1 MMPVGGEIP
10 PQEFKL
16 NMSNLFSKLAESE
29 PTDPSSPEF
38 IEKMYNHLISIG
50 ADRHDPE
57 GFKKDYEK
65 ALAEAKAKHSKKE
78 PSMSEAQNPEARKL
92 AAVQAFIGAYYIPE
106 FVKTCAESGLE
117 FESEA
122 DLAHALQING
132 KFAAMVSAGVSVDA
146 LIDTIVSNLN
156 VKHASEGQ
164 IKLSLAS
171 INSALDAGLES
182 AGIPVDPMN
191 KAAAAEVAGGVSDE
205 ELMTFLDVVS

>member
-1 MMPVGGEIP
+1 MVSDG
-10 PQEFKL
+10 
-16 NMSNLFSKLAESE
+16 

-38 IEKMYNHLISIG
+38 IEQMYKHLVSIG
-50 ADRHDPE
+50 ADKHDPE

-78 PSMSEAQNPEARKL
+78 SPMSDTDNSEAKKI
-92 AAVQAFIGAYYIPE
+92 AALQALIATNYIPE
-106 FVKTCAESGLE
+106 FVKTCFDSGLE
-117 FESEA
+117 FESES

-132 KFAAMVSAGVSVDA
+132 QFAALVSPGVSVDA

-171 INSALDAGLES
+171 INHALDSGLES
-182 AGIPVDPMN
+182 AGVPVDSMN
-191 KAAAAEVAGGVSDE
+191 KAAAADITNDVSDE
-205 ELMTFLDVVS
+205 ELLTFLNAVS